1 MNSEHIRVLV
11 LDDDDGIRMNLVSF
25 LEYEDFDVVSA
36 SSGEAAIQILE
47 RQPVHV
53 GIIDMRLPGMDGN
66 TFIQKAHR
74 IQKEMRFLIFTG
86 STNYTIPTGSA
97 EIGLK
102 PDHLFYKPL
111 EDMTILAQ
119 AIAGIIAE
127 KGLKDAE

>member
-1 MNSEHIRVLV
+1 MNSKPIRVLV

-25 LEYEDFDVVSA
+25 LEYEDFEVVSA
-36 SSGEAAIQILE
+36 SSGEAAILILE

-74 IQKEMRFLIFTG
+74 IQKKMRFLIFTG
-86 STNYTIPTGSA
+86 STNYTIPKAIA

-111 EDMTILAQ
+111 EDMTILVQ
-119 AIAGIIAE
+119 AIAGIIAK